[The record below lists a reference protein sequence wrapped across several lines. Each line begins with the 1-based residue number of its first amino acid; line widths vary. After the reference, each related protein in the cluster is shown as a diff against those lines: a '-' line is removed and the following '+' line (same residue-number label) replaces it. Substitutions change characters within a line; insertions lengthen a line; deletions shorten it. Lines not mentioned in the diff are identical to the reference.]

1 MDNLFSK
8 DTIGASGTSA
18 HPAFTLSTHWSA
30 MLPVIWYAKEDMIR
44 LECCILKEM
53 KNEKTVSG
61 RLMGQRPAD
70 NE

>member
-1 MDNLFSK
+1 
-8 DTIGASGTSA
+8 
-18 HPAFTLSTHWSA
+18 